1 MHVKIVECDISRTSI
16 ICNHNDLW
24 NAIETIKFIIPQFA
38 TFILHIFFGD
48 NSRFHILIR
57 PFLITSVDIAA
68 QRPLYYSLRFLFVK
82 HCFVF
87 AYNHASTS
95 ASVGGFQNKLT
106 GQLVKIDIFESIPQ
120 SKGRDYVFF
129 SNYRCHILFNLI
141 FVDHLS
147 VFRTTVVQFQ
157 PLQLFIVCLWIVKI
171 QWIPHFLTELN
182 LQKHSVG
189 KHPTKHSQQS
199 QPYP

>member
-1 MHVKIVECDISRTSI
+1 MKLRVQSTLLIWEMVELHVKIVECDISRTSI

-57 PFLITSVDIAA
+57 PFLISSVDIAA

-106 GQLVKIDIFESIPQ
+106 GGQNRYLQIYPIIQVS
-120 SKGRDYVFF
+120 GLCV
-129 SNYRCHILFNLI
+129 L
-141 FVDHLS
+141 
-147 VFRTTVVQFQ
+147 
-157 PLQLFIVCLWIVKI
+157 LQLSM
-171 QWIPHFLTELN
+171 PHTF
-182 LQKHSVG
+182 
-189 KHPTKHSQQS
+189 
-199 QPYP
+199 